1 MVIIITTDIYW
12 VHTMSH
18 CIKCFTTERDSWLSW
33 FCFHL
38 CLCSGEVKRDS
49 SWPFLLLSCEHFPP
63 SPTSLKPIAVH
74 WKAPVRVEW
83 ETEDHFPACSSAGII
98 GWQPCLSWKH
108 PSLSSLGSSLTFHSP
123 TSLFYFSPLKLKRH
137 WYGGR
142 EDRGLFWGN
151 CIDKSVS
158 TCRQHDDVIQILIK
172 VFIFSTSIFFDI
184 LAPESS
190 HLVT

>member
-38 CLCSGEVKRDS
+38 CLFSGEVKRDS

-123 TSLFYFSPLKLKRH
+123 TSLFYFSSLKLKRH

-142 EDRGLFWGN
+142 EDRAYSGATVLINLYLRIGSMMTLFKYWLRFLFFPLVF
-151 CIDKSVS
+151 SLTS
-158 TCRQHDDVIQILIK
+158 LPLSPLI
-172 VFIFSTSIFFDI
+172 
-184 LAPESS
+184 
-190 HLVT
+190 

>member
-83 ETEDHFPACSSAGII
+83 ETEDRSKWGHGSLLPNRPLGAQKKSASTHLKWVKIKWTLKTTWIRHGLSKLSPSCNTSLL
-98 GWQPCLSWKH
+98 GVWHQPCLE
-108 PSLSSLGSSLTFHSP
+108 LILTFSQ
-123 TSLFYFSPLKLKRH
+123 S
-137 WYGGR
+137 
-142 EDRGLFWGN
+142 
-151 CIDKSVS
+151 
-158 TCRQHDDVIQILIK
+158 
-172 VFIFSTSIFFDI
+172 
-184 LAPESS
+184 
-190 HLVT
+190 